1 LNTYIPPER
10 TRILLSS
17 SKRRKPLQILQP
29 MKLEISPI
37 ATIRTPF
44 TTLED
49 MPIQP
54 RGASEVL
61 ATIEFDPEYQDGLKD
76 LDGFSHVYLIYHFH
90 QVQSHQLEVVPFNDK
105 TNSKRGIFSTRSPVR
120 PNKMGLSVVEIVS
133 VKGNIVTIKGID
145 VLDGTPLLDIKPYIE
160 NFDKIEGPVKSG
172 WMIATRQEVV
182 AKRSDDRF
190 INT

>member
-1 LNTYIPPER
+1 
-10 TRILLSS
+10 
-17 SKRRKPLQILQP
+17 
-29 MKLEISPI
+29 MKLEISPMSPI

-44 TTLED
+44 TTLEG

-54 RGASEVL
+54 RGASDIY
-61 ATIEFDPEYQDGLKD
+61 ATIEFLPKHVAGLKD
-76 LDGFSHVYLIYHFH
+76 LDGFSHAYLIYYFH
-90 QVQSHQLEVVPFNDK
+90 QVTDYRLEVVPFNDK

-133 VKGNIVTIKGID
+133 VEGNIVTIKGID

-160 NFDKIEGPVKSG
+160 NFDRIDGPVKSG
-172 WMIATRQEVV
+172 WMKATRQEVV